1 MENPKASIA
10 RPAPSADMG
19 MVTTGIID
27 SRIDPRNRKITAITR
42 ATASAKTLSTCSIE
56 LSMNT
61 ASSAVM
67 SRLMPGG
74 RVGRMRSS
82 SALTAL
88 EMATVLAWACGW
100 MPIPREITPLARKM
114 DSRCSGPSSIRA
126 TSPRRRGRPVAFG
139 PPSSRITTWRKVS
152 GLEKR
157 VWART
162 CNCRAPVSISPAG
175 SSTLL
180 ACKAAMMSPVV
191 TP

>member
-1 MENPKASIA
+1 MENPRASIA
-10 RPAPSADMG
+10 KPAPSAETG

-27 SRIDPRNRKITAITR
+27 SRMDPRNRKITAITR
-42 ATASAKTLSTCSIE
+42 ATASAKTLSTCAIE

-67 SRLMPGG
+67 SRAMPGG
-74 RVGRMRSS
+74 RVGRIRSS
-82 SALTAL
+82 SAFTAS

-100 MPIPREITPLARKM
+100 MPRPSETTPLARKI

-126 TSPRRRGRPVAFG
+126 TSPRRSGRE
-139 PPSSRITTWRKVS
+139 PSSRITTWRKVS
-152 GLEKR
+152 GLENR

-175 SSTLL
+175 SSMLL
-180 ACKAAMMSPVV
+180 A
-191 TP
+191 